1 MDSIVTTE
9 DTIAAIAS
17 AISIGKGGVAIIRVS
32 GNDAI
37 NSCKKIVQTKSKYAW
52 ESHRVFRGFIKENK
66 QNKFIDEVLILVM
79 KSPNSFTGEDVVE
92 LHCHGGII
100 IVNKVLKILLS
111 SNSRIRLANPG
122 EFSQR
127 AFLNGKIDLTQAES
141 INQLIN
147 ASNTRS
153 AELAFSGVQGEIK
166 QKIEDNK
173 EYLINQLCEI
183 EARVDFE
190 EDFTDFDYTKYLKKI
205 KKVVKPKNVPENKK
219 DINLEK
225 ENKKFD
231 DKKNKKIKNL
241 LKKRKIELQSY
252 KIIFIL
258 KDVDPKDPT
267 EELSSILRNSEVN
280 FEIEKIERILDSKSK
295 SMNKN

>member
-32 GNDAI
+32 GKDSI
-37 NSCKKIVQTKSKYAW
+37 NSCKKIVTSKSKFAW
-52 ESHRVFRGFIKENK
+52 ESNRVFHGFIKGKK
-66 QNKFIDEVLILVM
+66 QGKFIDEVLILVM

-100 IVNKVLKILLS
+100 LVNQVLKILLS
-111 SNSRIRLANPG
+111 NNSKVRLANPG

-147 ASNTRS
+147 ANNKRS
-153 AELAFSGVQGEIK
+153 ADLAFSGVQGEIK
-166 QKIEDNK
+166 KKIDNIK
-173 EYLINQLCEI
+173 NDLINELCEI

-190 EDFTDFDYTKYLKKI
+190 EDFTDFNYTKYLINI
-205 KKVVKPKNVPENKK
+205 KKV
-219 DINLEK
+219 K
-225 ENKKFD
+225 E
-231 DKKNKKIKNL
+231 KIKL
-241 LKKRKIELQSY
+241 LIENAKRNT
-252 KIIFIL
+252 FIH
-258 KDVDPKDPT
+258 
-267 EELSSILRNSEVN
+267 N
-280 FEIEKIERILDSKSK
+280 
-295 SMNKN
+295 